1 MKSSKLPPFLHFMM
15 LLIML
20 VCIPASQAAA
30 SASLQPQP
38 ASLAEAHYPS
48 RFLWVQPHLGD
59 CGSPITA
66 EALLQAKQGS
76 TWQPAAGQQVYLR
89 LKDAGGG
96 LLDSNSGLTG
106 ADGVVTTTLTVTAG
120 AAFIE
125 AQFMGDPSHSIN
137 PTSLEETFTL
147 SAPCQEAADLAVL
160 AASGTYGGLVSL
172 QATLQRAS
180 DGLPLDGRFV
190 SFMLNGRDVGSA
202 LSDSNGLAQLDSTS
216 LLDIPPGVYP
226 GASGSGVGALF
237 AGDADT
243 FPITATATLT
253 VTKASQTI
261 LLTPPVDTLAY
272 NQSVQVSALAS
283 SGLPISLSVAG
294 PCNSTG
300 MLVTMS
306 ASSGDC
312 LLTLEQPGDEY
323 FLPAD
328 PLTHTLHATKADQTI
343 TFDPPASPQP
353 YGVTFSVAPT
363 ASSGLLVEISVE
375 GSCSLEGNQVSITS
389 GAGACLIHANQSGDQ
404 NYNSAPEVARIVSAI
419 QAVQTITFDPPQ
431 SPQPQ
436 GSRFDLTASA
446 SSGLPVSF
454 STSGSCEMQS
464 QQVHITAPQGLC
476 TLTASQPG
484 DLNFL
489 PAPDVTHTVQAVPY
503 EGRLFLAMIFM
514 RP

>member
-1 MKSSKLPPFLHFMM
+1 MKSSSLSRFVHFTK
-15 LLIML
+15 LLIM
-20 VCIPASQAAA
+20 VICIPASQAAA
-30 SASLQPQP
+30 SAPRLPQLAP
-38 ASLAEAHYPS
+38 MAEAHYPS

-59 CGSPITA
+59 CGSQITA

-96 LLDSNSGLTG
+96 LLDSNSSLTG
-106 ADGVVTTTLTVTAG
+106 ADGVVTATLTVTTG

-125 AQFMGDPSHSIN
+125 AQFMGDPSLSIN
-137 PTSLEETFTL
+137 PTSLEEIFSL
-147 SAPCQEAADLAVL
+147 SAPCQQVADLSVA
-160 AASGTYGGLVSL
+160 AASGTYAGLASL
-172 QATLQRAS
+172 QATLQRDS

-190 SFMLNGRDVGSA
+190 SFTLNGRDVGSA
-202 LSDSNGLAQLDSTS
+202 LSDSNGLAQLNNTS

-226 GASGSGVGALF
+226 GAPGSGVGAFF
-237 AGDADT
+237 AGDTDY

-261 LLTPPVDTLAY
+261 LLNPPADTLAY
-272 NQSVQVSALAS
+272 NQSTQVSALAS
-283 SGLPISLSVAG
+283 SGLPVSLSVAG
-294 PCNSTG
+294 PCDSTG
-300 MLVTMS
+300 MLVTMT

-353 YGVTFSVAPT
+353 YGATFSVAPT
-363 ASSGLLVEISVE
+363 ASSGLLVEITVE
-375 GSCSLEGNQVSITS
+375 GSCNLAALQVSMTS
-389 GAGACLIHANQSGDQ
+389 GASACVIYANQSGDQ
-404 NYNSAPEVARIVSAI
+404 NYNPAPEVARVVSAT
-419 QAVQTITFDPPQ
+419 QAGQTITFDSPE
-431 SPQPQ
+431 SPQHQ
-436 GSRFDLTASA
+436 GAHFALTASA

-454 STSGSCEMQS
+454 SASGSCEMQG
-464 QQVHITAPQGLC
+464 QQVHITLSQGLC

-484 DLNFL
+484 DQNYL
-489 PAPDVTHTVQAVPY
+489 PAPDVTHTVQAAPY
-503 EGRLFLAMIFM
+503 QGHLFLAMIFM